1 MKKIENLNKEIEDIK
16 RSEMKILE
24 MKNIITKI
32 KNSMNGLKSRM
43 KGTGKKI
50 SEIEARTTET
60 MQPEQPERNKYF
72 LRNEHS
78 FRDIVG

>member
-1 MKKIENLNKEIEDIK
+1 
-16 RSEMKILE
+16 
-24 MKNIITKI
+24 
-32 KNSMNGLKSRM
+32 MNGLKSRM

-78 FRDIVG
+78 LRDIVG

>member
-1 MKKIENLNKEIEDIK
+1 M
-16 RSEMKILE
+16 E
-24 MKNIITKI
+24 MKNTITKI
-32 KNSMNGLKSRM
+32 KNSRNGLKSRM